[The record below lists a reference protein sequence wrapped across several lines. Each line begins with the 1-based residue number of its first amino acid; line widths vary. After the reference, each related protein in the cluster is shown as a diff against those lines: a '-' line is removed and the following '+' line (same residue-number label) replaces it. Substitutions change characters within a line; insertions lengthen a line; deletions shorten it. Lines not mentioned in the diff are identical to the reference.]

1 MGLPSLATSGS
12 ICSSACEATRA
23 SVGAATPAIG
33 ATASGPAKT
42 GDLAR
47 GGGSNHDLLQKLATF
62 IKPSGVV
69 QFGGPPMLLFHEK
82 KLKVGD
88 NLKITVEGVDYSVT
102 ISAIDQTSFKIR
114 LNGEEVTR
122 PIKPGKVP

>member
-1 MGLPSLATSGS
+1 
-12 ICSSACEATRA
+12 
-23 SVGAATPAIG
+23 
-33 ATASGPAKT
+33 
-42 GDLAR
+42 
-47 GGGSNHDLLQKLATF
+47 
-62 IKPSGVV
+62 
-69 QFGGPPMLLFHEK
+69 MLLFHEK